1 MSIFNP
7 HIHQIR
13 NLCSEH
19 KVSSLFVFGSS
30 LSSDV
35 NSKSDIDFMVNFSG
49 VELYNYVEN
58 YFNLK
63 FSLQNLLE
71 REVDLIEEKAIKNPF
86 MLKSLN
92 EIKELIYGS
101 MI

>member
-1 MSIFNP
+1 
-7 HIHQIR
+7 
-13 NLCSEH
+13 
-19 KVSSLFVFGSS
+19 
-30 LSSDV
+30 
-35 NSKSDIDFMVNFSG
+35 MVNFSG